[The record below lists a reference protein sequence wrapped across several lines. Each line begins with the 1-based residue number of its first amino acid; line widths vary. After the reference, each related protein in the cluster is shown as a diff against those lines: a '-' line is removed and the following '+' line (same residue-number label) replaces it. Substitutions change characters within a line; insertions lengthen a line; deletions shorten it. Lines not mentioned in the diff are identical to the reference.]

1 MKFAIVKEYL
11 SAFSAQQPDVIVGV
25 SETLSEA
32 VEVAIKAFIADH
44 PEQSANTIELASS
57 ATSTNK
63 IKCQQYVLQ
72 IHDREQVMGYR
83 GQAGYFSIVNA
94 GADNVF
100 SRLLKWIPT
109 HTEVEAHSGA
119 TPMIVS
125 AVRYTGVPED
135 YFIIETETA
144 PAEWPVDEIDCA
156 VSRANAVIALVM
168 IFLSSK
174 DKARPLDSTLSDA
187 IWSVTGDVA
196 LIQKLAYHYNNEA
209 VDNAARC
216 ASSGLTA
223 VSMFLNEQ
231 QGQPADY
238 ILSDCLE
245 LVVTQL
251 MEIRKLS
258 YQEREQQRQLRAA

>member
-1 MKFAIVKEYL
+1 MTMQMNVKYT
-11 SAFSAQQPDVIVGV
+11 GV
-25 SETLSEA
+25 TE
-32 VEVAIKAFIADH
+32 D
-44 PEQSANTIELASS
+44 
-57 ATSTNK
+57 
-63 IKCQQYVLQ
+63 
-72 IHDREQVMGYR
+72 
-83 GQAGYFSIVNA
+83 YFSILS
-94 GADNVF
+94 D
-100 SRLLKWIPT
+100 
-109 HTEVEAHSGA
+109 
-119 TPMIVS
+119 
-125 AVRYTGVPED
+125 
-135 YFIIETETA
+135 A
-144 PAEWPVDEIDCA
+144 PNEWPSDEINCA

-258 YQEREQQRQLRAA
+258 YQEREQGRQSEAA